1 MPLLAALQKQRA
13 AKLPS
18 AEELAELE
26 YVEKQG
32 KGARKVRNADVNGPL
47 AMGHWPWAMGNGPQ
61 PKSVAMVAMTRSA
74 TNLTWPRY
82 ASNAVVLDSL
92 SSATSFNACR
102 GQSR

>member
-1 MPLLAALQKQRA
+1 MAMTMAMA
-13 AKLPS
+13 IAM
-18 AEELAELE
+18 AVAMG
-26 YVEKQG
+26 YG
-32 KGARKVRNADVNGPL
+32 HGPWAMGYGHGL
-47 AMGHWPWAMGNGPQ
+47 GHCHGNWLWPIAMGHWPWAMGNGPQ